1 MQETRSGRS
10 AAPSSGNGNSST
22 GRSRMQ
28 GTRTGRSAA
37 PVRSGSRTWGRRL
50 PAHALLAAL
59 VCAAFS
65 GCGYTLAGRGS
76 FLPEYIETVA
86 IPMFD
91 NDTTVFEVEQILT
104 QEVRTAFISRGSYRV
119 QTEET
124 GADAALTGTITDVRI
139 APASFSAE
147 QQASRYVF
155 TLSAS
160 IEFRDLTTDE
170 VVWDDPR
177 MVFSDEYDVQ
187 SGTGDIASVSTFFGQ
202 QANTVERLAVDF
214 AATVVSS
221 ILEAF

>member
-1 MQETRSGRS
+1 MHGI
-10 AAPSSGNGNSST
+10 
-22 GRSRMQ
+22 RSRQHATQASRIPPM
-28 GTRTGRSAA
+28 GPGIGRGLL
-37 PVRSGSRTWGRRL
+37 V
-50 PAHALLAAL
+50 HALLAAL
-59 VCAAFS
+59 VLTALP

-86 IPMFD
+86 IPMFG
-91 NDTTVFEVEQILT
+91 NNTAVFDVEQLLT

-119 QTEET
+119 QTEQA
-124 GADAALTGTITDVRI
+124 GADATLIGTIENIRI

-155 TLSAS
+155 TLRAS

-170 VVWDDPR
+170 IVWDDPQ
-177 MVFSDEYDVQ
+177 MVFSDEYEVA

-214 AATVVSS
+214 ATTVVSS